1 MPMESKRY
9 NFVAIFNECML
20 LICFYLL
27 MLFTEYVPEPE
38 MRFDFGY
45 DFLYLLYFNFGVNIA
60 MFIYEVL
67 GMLRMLCKR
76 KLYHRKLKLE
86 QKRKIISEGQKKEA
100 QEQERVNE

>member
-20 LICFYLL
+20 LIFFYLL

-45 DFLYLLYFNFGVNIA
+45 DFLYLRLST
-60 MFIYEVL
+60 
-67 GMLRMLCKR
+67 
-76 KLYHRKLKLE
+76 KL
-86 QKRKIISEGQKKEA
+86 Q
-100 QEQERVNE
+100 VC